1 MSVWNKTIGSN
12 SGGGKQVETQES
24 MIGHERLTFTQ
35 IPMSKGTKIKSSTAN
50 IEKGLTYMYIL
61 PWTNLGRPKNDH
73 WAPRSLVGRAGSSL
87 GENDRP
93 ELQYLSR
100 WAKIW
105 LAQRVAC
112 PRTSILGL
120 VGQVWSRWARISTPI
135 HEYGYLIMFL
145 QEY

>member
-1 MSVWNKTIGSN
+1 MS
-12 SGGGKQVETQES
+12 
-24 MIGHERLTFTQ
+24 R
-35 IPMSKGTKIKSSTAN
+35 GTEIKFSTAN

-73 WAPRSLVGRAGSSL
+73 WAPESLAGRAGSSL

-105 LAQRVAC
+105 LAQRLKYC
-112 PRTSILGL
+112 SFGL
-120 VGQVWSRWARISTPI
+120 SFSSN
-135 HEYGYLIMFL
+135 E
-145 QEY
+145 